1 MAGHQRDDAVMNT
14 AAGDPFAPFE
24 AWTAKEMAD
33 AASGAPRP
41 DRTRRFT
48 FTPATAKVYRTIWKG
63 WITWLASEGLQWNQA
78 TSAQVRKF
86 LSGPT
91 PGGEGVGRNP
101 IDKRKMA
108 NYTQQRYWRVLR
120 GVYALAFPSDP
131 SRNMSDLEEKDRPKV
146 QARSRTSQVLPPGV
160 LQALQDPKMLAVL
173 VPRESST
180 HWWIARDRAA
190 MALLVHCALTTAEI
204 IALRADDLMVGNA
217 PLRPDY
223 DQQHNIPSVQDPF
236 GPRVNI
242 SQGME
247 RTVPLPPEALI
258 NVMPWLQE
266 RSQLLYDR
274 LGLPLNGPDAAA
286 MPLFLSRQKENGKLT
301 SMEPT
306 SIWQMVSRCLRAALQ
321 DPSIHVAV
329 DSSGRVAKGAAIVR
343 NSVLQ
348 RWLWIDKRSPADV
361 ARLAGL
367 KSIASLR
374 LPLPDTAKDHTA

>member
-1 MAGHQRDDAVMNT
+1 
-14 AAGDPFAPFE
+14 
-24 AWTAKEMAD
+24 MAD

-63 WITWLASEGLQWNQA
+63 WISWLASEELHWNEA
-78 TSAQVRKF
+78 ASAQVRKF

-91 PGGEGVGRNP
+91 PGGEGAGRNP

-160 LQALQDPKMLAVL
+160 LQALQDPQQLASL

-180 HWWIARDRAA
+180 HWWVARDRAA
-190 MALLVHCALTTAEI
+190 MALLAHCALTTSEL
-204 IALRADDLMVGNA
+204 IALQANDLLVNNNSL
-217 PLRPDY
+217 LRPGY
-223 DQQHNIPSVQDPF
+223 DAQRSIASVQDM

-242 SQGME
+242 SDGMP
-247 RTVPLPPEALI
+247 RVVPLPPAAL
-258 NVMPWLQE
+258 VSLMPWLEE
-266 RSQLLYDR
+266 RSQLLNDR
-274 LGLPLNGPDAAA
+274 LGLAVDSPEAAA
-286 MPLFLSRQKENGKLT
+286 MSLFLSRQKDNGKLA

-321 DPSIHVAV
+321 GPRIQAAV
-329 DSSGRVAKGAAIVR
+329 DPNVRVAKGAAIVR

-348 RWLWIDKRSPADV
+348 RWLWIDKRSPVDV

-367 KSIASLR
+367 KSIESLR
-374 LPLPDTAKDHTA
+374 LPVPDGEGDHTS